1 MENDDFV
8 TNLIKN
14 YSLTESPVVKVTF
27 EEKVNIVQELVE
39 IVNNDD
45 DDIDKNISIQPIV

>member
-45 DDIDKNISIQPIV
+45 DDIDKNVSIQPIV